1 MDTFTVV
8 TWTDALSDGSTSYA
22 AWCSYV
28 LGVWGQGDTED
39 EALADIL
46 SAMAANVF
54 DPWPADAPVFQE
66 RQVADAEMAQL
77 YQQLD
82 AGGFQYRLHH
92 VTRSDLQAV
101 YQPALEPT
109 PAV

>member
-1 MDTFTVV
+1 MNTFDVV
-8 TWTDALSDGSTSYA
+8 VWEDSLSDGSTCYA

-28 LGVWGQGDTED
+28 LGVNGQGDTEA
-39 EALADIL
+39 EAMADIL
-46 SAMAANVF
+46 SAMATNVF
-54 DPWPADAPVFQE
+54 DPWPADGPVFQD
-66 RQVADAEMAQL
+66 RQAADDEMAQL

-82 AGGFQYRLHH
+82 AEGFQYRLHH
-92 VTRSDLQAV
+92 VTLNDLRAV